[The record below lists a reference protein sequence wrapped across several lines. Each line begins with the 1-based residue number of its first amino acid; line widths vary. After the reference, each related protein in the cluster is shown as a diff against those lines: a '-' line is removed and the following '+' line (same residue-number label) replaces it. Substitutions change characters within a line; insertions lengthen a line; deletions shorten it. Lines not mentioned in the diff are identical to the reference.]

1 MNNLNFREQDID
13 SAIKEQTC
21 VETLDT
27 QMMIHVSRNEYE
39 EAREL
44 LKDIDKSLRELVK
57 YRRRKEEHER
67 LLKVVE
73 RLQTQGIDLSVVAR

>member
-1 MNNLNFREQDID
+1 MNRLNFREQDFDLAINEHSCID
-13 SAIKEQTC
+13 
-21 VETLDT
+21 TLDA
-27 QMMIHVSRNEYE
+27 QIMIHVSRQEYE

-67 LLKVVE
+67 LLKTVE
-73 RLQTQGIDLSVVAR
+73 KLQKQGINLSVVAR